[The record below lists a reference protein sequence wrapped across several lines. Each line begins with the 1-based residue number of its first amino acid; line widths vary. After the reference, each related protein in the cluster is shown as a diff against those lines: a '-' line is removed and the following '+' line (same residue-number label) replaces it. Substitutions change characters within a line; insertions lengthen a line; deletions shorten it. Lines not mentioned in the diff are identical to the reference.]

1 MSVDRQELALIALV
15 EADRDA
21 QCAAIGAE
29 AAAAAAQ
36 IVRKARA
43 AARERSRAALADER
57 RRRAQQLGA
66 IAARLANAQ
75 RQHEQQSH
83 AALLALAWQRLP
95 ELLARRWSVPD
106 SRADWIDHVFAAARA
121 ALPAGEWT
129 VVHGP
134 GLADADR
141 RQLAALAA
149 EAGVT
154 IREQLAPA
162 QLAGIKLR
170 AGGNVVDG
178 TAAGLLADRAAIG
191 SRLLDHL
198 QEPT

>member
-1 MSVDRQELALIALV
+1 MNATRQEEALIALV
-15 EADRDA
+15 ESDRDA
-21 QCAAIGAE
+21 QCAAIAAE
-29 AAAAAAQ
+29 AAAAAAAL
-36 IVRKARA
+36 VRNARR

-75 RQHEQQSH
+75 RQHQQQAH

-95 ELLARRWSVPD
+95 ELLARRWSAPD
-106 SRADWIDHVFAAARA
+106 SRADWIAHVFAAARA

-134 GLADADR
+134 QFDAADLSLLN
-141 RQLAALAA
+141 QLAA

-154 IREQLAPA
+154 ITA
-162 QLAGIKLR
+162 QAVGSQRAGIKLR

-178 TAAGLLADRAAIG
+178 TASGLLTDRAGIG
-191 SRLLDHL
+191 ARLLDHL
-198 QEPT
+198 EEPT